1 MGMRRLGLI
10 LAVVMLIAS
19 IGSGVFGC
27 RSPQSK
33 PLPDRSQEEKEPP
46 PRELQQLQ
54 TSLERLYE
62 ELKPKPAA
70 LADEKQAKAGGE
82 ETRRSEGEETGEGG
96 QRMERPETAGGIDWS
111 RLHRQVERIHMQW
124 SGLEHKVIQSGARP
138 EDVAGI
144 ERELNDLPA
153 RVSVEDRSGLRLAA
167 NNAAGYLPDFLEL
180 YAVRVPADLLR
191 LRYLARDVVNRV
203 DGGDWAGADQDMV
216 KMREL
221 WSRALLQLKDT
232 PRTLTESVHFDIGD
246 LEEAVNKRDRDLVL
260 IKDEIFEKNLDSL
273 VRRLEAEI

>member
-1 MGMRRLGLI
+1 MVMRRLGLI
-10 LAVVMLIAS
+10 WVVMMLIAL
-19 IGSGVFGC
+19 IGSGVSGC
-27 RSPQSK
+27 RSPQPK
-33 PLPDRSQEEKEPP
+33 PLPHRSQEEKEPP
-46 PRELQQLQ
+46 PRELQRLQ
-54 TSLERLYE
+54 MSLEQLYE

-70 LADEKQAKAGGE
+70 LTDEKQAEAGGGKGG
-82 ETRRSEGEETGEGG
+82 REGQEGTDDRK
-96 QRMERPETAGGIDWS
+96 QRMKRAETAGEIDWS
-111 RLHRQVERIHMQW
+111 RLHKQVERIHLQW
-124 SGLEHKVIQSGARP
+124 SGLEHKVIRSGARP

-203 DGGDWAGADQDMV
+203 DGGDWAGADQSMV
-216 KMREL
+216 KMRDL
-221 WSRALLQLKDT
+221 WSRALLQLKDA
-232 PRTLTESVHFDIGD
+232 PRSLTESVHFDIGD

-260 IKDEIFEKNLDSL
+260 IKEEIFEKNLDSL
-273 VRRLEAEI
+273 VGRLEAEI